1 MMPASRLRLKRPTG
15 WFAAGQEVAA
25 ALPLLSDAAFKL
37 YVFLCLNVNR
47 HSARKVWEPMEL
59 ANLLQRD
66 RPSMTD
72 ALEELCRREVCI
84 RHPDAEGRIAIEICD
99 RFWPY
104 EKPPVEE
111 SGIDQ
116 NRYVQQVRQML
127 TGTACMRVN
136 FSAADERLAGILYQ
150 RSVTLV
156 QLQRAI
162 WLGCARKYIALLNG
176 NGTLAHVHH
185 QLELLLRPG
194 ERGRRNVGGRGLLEV
209 PTTQSEANGKDVAGS
224 NPAGSESDK
233 RRNDGNEIML
243 LSAPEHLSR
252 PCFCAGA

>member
-1 MMPASRLRLKRPTG
+1 MMPAPRLRLKRTTG
-15 WFAAGQEVAA
+15 WFAAGQEVAL

-59 ANLLQRD
+59 ANLFQRD
-66 RPSMTD
+66 HPSMTD

-84 RHPDAEGRIAIEICD
+84 RHPDANGRIAIEICD

-111 SGIDQ
+111 FGIDQ
-116 NRYVQQVRQML
+116 SLYVQQVRQML
-127 TGTACMRVN
+127 TGTACLRVN
-136 FSAADERLAGILYQ
+136 FSAADERLAAVLY
-150 RSVTLV
+150 RRGLTLV

-176 NGTLAHVHH
+176 NEHSPMFITSLNYFSALVSEVGATSA
-185 QLELLLRPG
+185 G
-194 ERGRRNVGGRGLLEV
+194 EDYWKYIQHKVRQMERMWLDR
-209 PTTQSEANGKDVAGS
+209 T
-224 NPAGSESDK
+224 PAGGDLTKDEMTETK
-233 RRNDGNEIML
+233 
-243 LSAPEHLSR
+243 
-252 PCFCAGA
+252 